1 MQGCY
6 SFFFI
11 VITKICGIEAF
22 IKVLTGVN
30 HYRYTIFM
38 VVRIWICIDKIVE
51 IMYSLT
57 ISKNERIIY
66 QGFCPAVNK
75 SGWL

>member
-1 MQGCY
+1 
-6 SFFFI
+6 
-11 VITKICGIEAF
+11 
-22 IKVLTGVN
+22 
-30 HYRYTIFM
+30 M

-66 QGFCPAVNK
+66 QRFCPAVNK